1 MRRYRIEHDRD
12 KQTIGD
18 NHWNLY
24 EVDTSDPHAERVS
37 VGWGSW
43 ETCAAHA
50 EGLIELRQ
58 LTGLMP
64 R

>member
-1 MRRYRIEHDRD
+1 MIKYRIEHDRD
-12 KQTIGD
+12 KQVIGD

-24 EVDTSDPHAERVS
+24 ELDTSDHPDAKRS

-50 EGLIELRQ
+50 EGLVELRR
-58 LTGLMP
+58 LTGLRP
-64 R
+64 